1 MPFRVRSVWWRR
13 RPAPLRGRRVGE
25 LWRISTTTPSIS
37 SVGREG
43 QVLTATSGVGE
54 RLRLSEPSSTS
65 AGSCRGDSRHQ
76 HNALGCGS
84 RGEPSTATW
93 DWTGRGFSSRHVSSL
108 ASSRLV
114 SRLHSCCSAARAGE
128 ESRDAHAFVGFGA
141 RRRATLALA
150 QAQALALSCAHL
162 DGTLRLALARARRG
176 A

>member
-43 QVLTATSGVGE
+43 QVLTAISGVGE
-54 RLRLSEPSSTS
+54 RLRFSEPSSTS

-84 RGEPSTATW
+84 RGEPSTATR
-93 DWTGRGFSSRHVSSL
+93 DWTGRGFSSCLVSSCL
-108 ASSRLV
+108 QVAL
-114 SRLHSCCSAARAGE
+114 LLLCRAGE

-150 QAQALALSCAHL
+150 LAPSCANLSGTLCLALDLALA
-162 DGTLRLALARARRG
+162 LALARRG
-176 A
+176 ACWA